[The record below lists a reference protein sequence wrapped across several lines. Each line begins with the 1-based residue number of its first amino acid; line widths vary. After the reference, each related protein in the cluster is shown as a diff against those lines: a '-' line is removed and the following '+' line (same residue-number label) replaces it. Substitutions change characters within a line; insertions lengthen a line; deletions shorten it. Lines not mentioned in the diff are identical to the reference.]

1 MKCSTVSSVV
11 RRDFAVRHCFLPI
24 SASSSPRMI
33 EIQTFSKPLSWL
45 TPGIGLITIRRV
57 SRMPTCSVDFFVK
70 LYVRFSIASIA
81 FEVTGLRR
89 PPARTSVCTKR
100 KSSHFS
106 SAEEWL
112 TLFLVFEDR
121 RAPPRQKRRA
131 SSRGTASCFKG
142 RLFSLCNKNVTASRE
157 ASRTQWTNK
166 FLEGKFVGIPR
177 YNSFSGCFFQ
187 PALRSTL
194 SSVSPVGLLLSVFP
208 VFSCCCA
215 RTDLIT
221 DSLAQSRSAG
231 AHIGS
236 GACNRTRDRA
246 GKRSARHRRSR
257 GGKNC

>member
-121 RAPPRQKRRA
+121 RAPRGKSAGQAAAARQ
-131 SSRGTASCFKG
+131 
-142 RLFSLCNKNVTASRE
+142 VASRV
-157 ASRTQWTNK
+157 ACSRCAIRTSQ
-166 FLEGKFVGIPR
+166 LQGKLPARSGPT
-177 YNSFSGCFFQ
+177 SFSKASLSAFHGIIRFLDVFPTCSAQ
-187 PALRSTL
+187 HAVLSQSGRS
-194 SSVSPVGLLLSVFP
+194 SAVSVSRLQLLL
-208 VFSCCCA
+208 
-215 RTDLIT
+215 R
-221 DSLAQSRSAG
+221 
-231 AHIGS
+231 AH
-236 GACNRTRDRA
+236 RFD
-246 GKRSARHRRSR
+246 H
-257 GGKNC
+257 